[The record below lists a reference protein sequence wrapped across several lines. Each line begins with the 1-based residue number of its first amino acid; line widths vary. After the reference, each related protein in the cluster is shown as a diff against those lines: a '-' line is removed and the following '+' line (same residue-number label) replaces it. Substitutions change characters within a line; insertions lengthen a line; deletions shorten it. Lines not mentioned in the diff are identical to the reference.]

1 MKHRFATS
9 NDTARLAEWNHQL
22 IRDEGHRNPMNVAQL
37 EERMRGWLK
46 GEYRA
51 VIFEEKSEWVAYAL
65 YREETKE
72 IYLRQLFV
80 ERGRRRQGIGRR
92 AVEILRNTIWPK
104 DKRLTV
110 AVLTKN
116 VEGVAF
122 WRAAGYA
129 DYCLEMEIMP
139 KQARR
144 RKKRGCRS

>member
-1 MKHRFATS
+1 MIYRFATS
-9 NDTARLAEWNHQL
+9 RDCARLAEWNHQL
-22 IRDEGHRNPMNVAQL
+22 IQDEGHRNPMNVGQL

-51 VIFEEKSEWVAYAL
+51 VIFEEQGEWVAYAL
-65 YREETKE
+65 YREEAKE

-80 ERGRRRQGIGRR
+80 ARDRRRESIGRR
-92 AVEILRNTIWPK
+92 AVEILRNAIWPK

-122 WRAAGYA
+122 WRTAGYA
-129 DYCLEMEIMP
+129 DYALEMEIMP
-139 KQARR
+139 K
-144 RKKRGCRS
+144 RKQEKKKSASRS